1 LTKSHS
7 LVRWSLVALAGVVIA
22 IVGISAFI
30 AMAKTALNSS
40 SGGGTASGTCS
51 PKPCLDLQGY
61 TLWISKVTEADGIVR
76 MQVTFQNSSGS
87 THAAPEDLRLIDSAQ
102 QSSPSIQDQPG
113 CSHWTR
119 TEFSNGAKYG
129 PITVCFRPSTVDPP
143 LTLRWSPDMGF
154 FCCQADLRIR

>member
-1 LTKSHS
+1 MNKSHS

-22 IVGISAFI
+22 FVGIAAFI
-30 AMAKTALNSS
+30 AMAQGTPNPS
-40 SGGGTASGTCS
+40 SGGGTASRACS

-61 TLWISKVTEADGIVR
+61 TLWVSKVTEADGVVR
-76 MQVTFQNSSGS
+76 MQVTFQNASDS
-87 THAAPEDLRLIDSAQ
+87 THAAPEDLRLIDSSQ

-119 TEFSNGAKYG
+119 TEFSNGARYG
-129 PITVCFRPSTVDPP
+129 PITVCFRPSTVDAP

-154 FCCQADLRIR
+154 FCCQADVRIR